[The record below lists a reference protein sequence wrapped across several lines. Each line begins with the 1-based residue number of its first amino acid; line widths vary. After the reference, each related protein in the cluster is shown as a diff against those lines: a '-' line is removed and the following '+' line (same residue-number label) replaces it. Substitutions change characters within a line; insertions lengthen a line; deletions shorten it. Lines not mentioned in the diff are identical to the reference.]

1 MGLIVDAVS
10 GMPVN
15 IIVNGNIH
23 VPPQSPLS
31 VIQKSGHCTSDTTGH
46 YEPVP
51 FQDVS
56 NELDSIEKSLLSLPI
71 TLQLDAK
78 GRLSKVS
85 ERTNQNYD
93 KIEFGPCL
101 YQTCTQFKDHQSDA
115 GIILFNKSPWTGPVQ
130 SAYPND
136 SIIIFSVS
144 KNRFPPPPPLTK

>member
-1 MGLIVDAVS
+1 MGLILDAVS
-10 GMPVN
+10 GIPVN

-31 VIQKSGHCTSDTTGH
+31 VIQKSGYCTSDTTGH
-46 YEPVP
+46 YGPVP
-51 FQDVS
+51 FQDIS
-56 NELDSIEKSLLSLPI
+56 NELDLIEKSLLSLPI

-115 GIILFNKSPWTGPVQ
+115 GIILFNKSPWTGPVH

-144 KNRFPPPPPLTK
+144 KNRSPPN